1 MRNADKAWTD
11 GVYSLVYSLVS

>member
-11 GVYSLVYSLVS
+11 GVYSLVS